1 MNPVLEAFLIIIY
14 LLIFAGI
21 GYFFGRRWFDNPE
34 REKLFVNMQKLIN
47 CEKRIQSGKQ
57 PKPEDMDIDMEF
69 LKKHRKKKAHMDDV
83 FGKNGTKML
92 EQVKHQDQERK
103 AV

>member
-1 MNPVLEAFLIIIY
+1 
-14 LLIFAGI
+14 
-21 GYFFGRRWFDNPE
+21 
-34 REKLFVNMQKLIN
+34 
-47 CEKRIQSGKQ
+47 
-57 PKPEDMDIDMEF
+57 MDIDMEF